1 MTCENPTRIMEAH
14 WSIGGGCMSGKR
26 VRLAR
31 QRRAMGMTQEQ
42 LAASIGMGTDR
53 STIYRWESGEITPP
67 PRKQPRLARA
77 LDVSPTEL
85 IDLLMPEAE
94 AGEPLSIG
102 RVGHALRSPSST
114 DSATVESLWQEVRGL
129 DERYDRMPSTSLLAD
144 TGQALGQIG
153 FLGRNGGDGALQ
165 RDLFAAEATA
175 ATLMG
180 QLVWD
185 ASQRRDHRTARQY
198 FDQAAAAAREIGS
211 PAAEGHALLR
221 TSYLALYGE
230 RDPVEGLRL
239 TERTAEVTRLAS
251 NVLTGLAQLHSAEAH
266 AMLGDRRRCES
277 ALAAAECSFSS
288 VRATDGAAHLFSETQ
303 FDRLAGSCYL
313 FLGDHRRAER
323 ILDTAAQAMTA
334 QSKSRAIVLGN
345 LSLAHLRRRDLD
357 AAAASLH
364 DAIDVL
370 EATRGGGGL
379 NIVSDAVRKLR
390 RWRGEL
396 VVQDIYDRVFSLMTT
411 S

>member
-1 MTCENPTRIMEAH
+1 
-14 WSIGGGCMSGKR
+14 MSGKR
-26 VRLAR
+26 MRLWR
-31 QRRAMGMTQEQ
+31 HRRAMGMSQEQ
-42 LAASIGMGTDR
+42 LAAYIGMGTDR
-53 STIYRWESGEITPP
+53 STIYRWESGEVTPS

-77 LDVSPTEL
+77 LGVSATEL
-85 IDLLMPEAE
+85 IDLLTPEADPE
-94 AGEPLSIG
+94 EPLSRG
-102 RVGHALRSPSST
+102 RVGHALRSPNST
-114 DSATVESLWQEVRGL
+114 DLATVESLWQEVHRL
-129 DERYDRMPSTSLLAD
+129 DERYDRMPSTSLLAG

-153 FLGRNGGDGALQ
+153 FLARNGGDGALQ

-198 FDQAAAAAREIGS
+198 FDQATAAAREIGS
-211 PAAEGHALLR
+211 PTAEGHALLR

-230 RDPVEGLRL
+230 RDPIEGLRL
-239 TERTAEVTRLAS
+239 TEQTAEVTRSTS

-266 AMLGDRRRCES
+266 AMLGDTRRCES
-277 ALAAAECSFSS
+277 ALAAAECSFTS
-288 VRATDGAAHLFSETQ
+288 VRATDGAVHLFSETQ

-313 FLGDHRRAER
+313 FLGDHRRAQR

-334 QSKSRAIVLGN
+334 RSKSRAIVLGN
-345 LSLAHLRRRDLD
+345 LSLAYVHQGELD

-390 RWRGEL
+390 RWRGEP
-396 VVQDIYDRVFSLMTT
+396 VVQDIYDRVLSLMTT
-411 S
+411 A

>member
-1 MTCENPTRIMEAH
+1 MELH
-14 WSIGGGCMSGKR
+14 WLIGGCMSGKR
-26 VRLAR
+26 LRLAR
-31 QRRAMGMTQEQ
+31 QRRAMGMTQEE
-42 LAASIGMGTDR
+42 LAAAVGLGTDR

-67 PRKQPRLARA
+67 ARKQPRLARA
-77 LDVSPTEL
+77 LGVSPTEL
-85 IDLLMPEAE
+85 ADLLTSEVDPNL
-94 AGEPLSIG
+94 PSSRG
-102 RVGHALRSPSST
+102 RAGHALRSPN
-114 DSATVESLWQEVRGL
+114 SADPVTVESLWQEVRGL
-129 DERYDRMPSTSLLAD
+129 DERYDWTPSTSLLAD

-153 FLGRNGGDGALQ
+153 FLARNGGDGALR

-198 FDQAAAAAREIGS
+198 FEQATAAAREIDS
-211 PAAEGHALLR
+211 PTAEGHALLR

-230 RDPVEGLRL
+230 RDPIEGLRL
-239 TERTAEVTRLAS
+239 TEQTVEVARSAS
-251 NVLTGLAQLHSAEAH
+251 KVLTGLAQLHSAEAH
-266 AMLGDRRRCES
+266 AMLGDTRRCES
-277 ALAAAECSFSS
+277 ALAGAECSLGGA
-288 VRATDGAAHLFSETQ
+288 RATDGAAHLFSETR

-313 FLGDHRRAER
+313 FLGDHRRAQC
-323 ILDTAAQAMTA
+323 ILDSAAQAMTA

-345 LSLAHLRRRDLD
+345 LSLAYLHQRDLD

-379 NIVSDAVRKLR
+379 NVVSDAVRKLR
-390 RWRGEL
+390 RWRGEP
-396 VVQDIYDRVFSLMTT
+396 VVQDIYDRLFSLMTT
-411 S
+411 A